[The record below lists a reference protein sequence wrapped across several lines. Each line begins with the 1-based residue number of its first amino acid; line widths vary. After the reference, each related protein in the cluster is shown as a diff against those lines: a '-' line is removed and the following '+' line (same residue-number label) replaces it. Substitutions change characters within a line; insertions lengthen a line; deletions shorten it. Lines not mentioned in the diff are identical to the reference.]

1 MRDWRAQSALNLLVR
16 ALLLQF
22 LCSTEQ
28 GRARCG
34 RLSTPQTALVMS
46 CLSPRNNNKTSS
58 SSQTII
64 TMITTIASDRITCAV
79 SSRLSLL
86 SAASLLRAGPASRGA
101 PDNPKNA
108 GLGWQN
114 NDNSLITHHH
124 HHDRN
129 HHIKSHHSQC
139 LVSPCFPTQM
149 TQTNAL
155 SLFPDTPTLTL

>member
-1 MRDWRAQSALNLLVR
+1 MRASEHPTNSFGDVMPLTSQQQQN
-16 ALLLQF
+16 F
-22 LCSTEQ
+22 L
-28 GRARCG
+28 
-34 RLSTPQTALVMS
+34 
-46 CLSPRNNNKTSS
+46 
-58 SSQTII
+58 II
-64 TMITTIASDRITCAV
+64 TNNHHHDHNHCIRSHHLRCLV

-155 SLFPDTPTLTL
+155 SLFSDAPAPTL

>member
-1 MRDWRAQSALNLLVR
+1 LRASTQNGTSFLTQVRDWRAQSALNLLVR

-79 SSRLSLL
+79 SSRL
-86 SAASLLRAGPASRGA
+86 
-101 PDNPKNA
+101 
-108 GLGWQN
+108 
-114 NDNSLITHHH
+114 
-124 HHDRN
+124 
-129 HHIKSHHSQC
+129 
-139 LVSPCFPTQM
+139 VSPCSLQRLCSGRAQHHGGRLTTPKTQVLAGKTM
-149 TQTNAL
+149 TTPS
-155 SLFPDTPTLTL
+155 SLTIITTIETITSNHITHNVSSLLAFQHK